1 MCLWHRSLCALAF
14 SLLCASVFVA
24 AQATLRARTDASP
37 LRSLADLN
45 AAAVSS
51 PLLLVHFDPFSS
63 SMIGGSPSPS
73 LACSAKCQ
81 ELLSLCEG
89 AASLPLPKRSRITC
103 GRAQGDG
110 DWIKGCVF
118 AAVAASHCV
127 HTYLHTGS
135 SRMSQHHQIIH
146 HHF

>member
-51 PLLLVHFDPFSS
+51 PLLLVHFDPVSS
-63 SMIGGSPSPS
+63 RISDASSTPSV
-73 LACSAKCQ
+73 ACSAKCQ